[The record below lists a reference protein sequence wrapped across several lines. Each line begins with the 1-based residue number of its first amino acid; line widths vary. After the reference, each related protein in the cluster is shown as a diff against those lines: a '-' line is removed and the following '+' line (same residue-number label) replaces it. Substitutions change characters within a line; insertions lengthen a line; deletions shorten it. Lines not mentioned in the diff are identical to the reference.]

1 MMASTQTD
9 TTPMED
15 PIHRLQS
22 MERFSSNALEKLARF
37 TMENR
42 EAIPSMAIAE
52 FAHEAKV
59 SQTTVVRLCKE
70 LGYAGYREFRI
81 AMAES
86 RGHRRGADLLGID
99 MPAYT
104 GSSTEI
110 GTIAKHVIRINA
122 DILSDTFDLLD
133 FAVIEQA
140 IDLIL
145 SSSHVHMIG
154 FGSSAPVA
162 LDVYQRF
169 LRLGIPSSF
178 HSDPHVV
185 AIISANAPR
194 GSMFFGI
201 SYSGTTRDIVECLE
215 TVRERRLRSLILTSV
230 SASPAARAA
239 DVALISALR
248 GSQLAAETISSRISQ
263 LAIIDILFAGLAMR
277 HPWKPELVEALERE
291 LKKKRMDPQG
301 A

>member
-1 MMASTQTD
+1 MNDFSAMD
-9 TTPMED
+9 D

-22 MERFSSNALEKLARF
+22 VERYSSAALEKLARF
-37 TMENR
+37 TMERR
-42 EAIPSMAIAE
+42 EAIPQMAIAE
-52 FAHEAKV
+52 FAQAAKV

-99 MPAYT
+99 MPADT

-133 FAVIEQA
+133 YAALEQA

-145 SSSHVHMIG
+145 SASHVHMIG

-178 HSDPHVV
+178 HPDPHVV
-185 AIISANAPR
+185 AILSANAPK
-194 GSMFFGI
+194 GSLFFGV

-215 TVRERRLRSLILTSV
+215 TVSARKLRSLILTSV
-230 SASPAARAA
+230 QASPAARAA
-239 DVALISALR
+239 EVALISALR
-248 GSQLAAETISSRISQ
+248 GSRLAAETISSRISQ

-291 LKKKRMDPQG
+291 LKKKRMEPPG